1 MPPDSI
7 VSDGDTVPSIERPRV
22 DTEKKETRATN
33 EAGGSLPRP
42 EETGTFQRLLPL
54 FLTAFSISATAN
66 SGYAILA
73 AMKIDLVEKR
83 HWLTEEQMADVAALA
98 QSSPGPIGVNAAMII
113 GFQSAGIL
121 GGIASVL
128 GVVTPALG
136 IMILVSYTYQMI
148 ISNPWLAIF
157 MQGMQIAVV
166 ALLIDVILSL
176 FKNVTKDGVVYPLI
190 LGILSFL
197 YVRFSGMTVAY
208 LAIACAIAGV
218 VKSLLIK
225 DAIDTAADAEG
236 GEQ

>member
-1 MPPDSI
+1 
-7 VSDGDTVPSIERPRV
+7 
-22 DTEKKETRATN
+22 
-33 EAGGSLPRP
+33 
-42 EETGTFQRLLPL
+42 
-54 FLTAFSISATAN
+54 
-66 SGYAILA
+66 

-121 GGIASVL
+121 GGLASVL
-128 GVVTPALG
+128 GVVTPALL
-136 IMILVSYTYQMI
+136 IMIVVSYTYQMI

-176 FKNVTKDGVVYPLI
+176 FKNVTKQGVVYPLI
-190 LGILSFL
+190 IGVLSFI

-218 VKSLLIK
+218 AKSFLIK
-225 DAIDTAADAEG
+225 DAIDNAADAKG